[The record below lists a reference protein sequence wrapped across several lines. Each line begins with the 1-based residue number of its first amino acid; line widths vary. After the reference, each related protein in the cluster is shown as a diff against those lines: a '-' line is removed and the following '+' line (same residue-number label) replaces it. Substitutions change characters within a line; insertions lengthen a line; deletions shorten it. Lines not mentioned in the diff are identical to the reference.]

1 MNTDPSTTE
10 APLTL
15 LVVDD
20 EAAIQK
26 ILTHYF
32 KARFNVVTCNNGR
45 EALAWLYKGNFPDFI
60 IADVNMPELNGMD
73 FLKEIKASG
82 LYAAVPLL
90 FLSGA
95 DSSDTRI
102 ACLEAG
108 ADDFI
113 IKPFNPRELQA
124 RMNSILRRSQTFQKA

>member
-1 MNTDPSTTE
+1 MNTLSSATE
-10 APLTL
+10 ALPVL

-20 EAAIQK
+20 ETAIQK

-32 KARFNVVTCNNGR
+32 KSRFDVITCNNGR
-45 EALAWLYKGNFPDFI
+45 EALAWLYKSNFPDFI
-60 IADVNMPELNGMD
+60 IADINMPEMNGMD
-73 FLKEIKASG
+73 FLKEIKESG
-82 LYAAVPLL
+82 LYGGVPLL
-90 FLSGA
+90 FLSGN

-124 RMNSILRRSQTFQKA
+124 RMNSILRRSNLLQKI